1 MVSAMSEQNNP
12 QPENKDKSDL
22 GSKPTPDLSPG
33 VDASNLQH
41 ATEALSANSPPHYR
55 ALIVD
60 DNVSF
65 QKLLTLTLSMQPQIG
80 VIDCADSGKSA
91 IEKAKAQQYD
101 LIFMD
106 ALMPGIDGYET
117 CARLRENPEYKNTPI
132 IMVTGLT
139 SPLDEA
145 KAIIAGSTTYVTKP
159 VQQVPFKELLTRVL
173 AILEYKKKLSQAD
186 Y

>member
-1 MVSAMSEQNNP
+1 MASAMNQQNDT
-12 QPENKDKSDL
+12 QPESKDKYELRASDL
-22 GSKPTPDLSPG
+22 SASAETATSTPPS
-33 VDASNLQH
+33 
-41 ATEALSANSPPHYR
+41 YR

-65 QKLLTLTLSMQPQIG
+65 QKLLALTLSMQPQIG
-80 VIDCADSGKSA
+80 AIDFADSGESA
-91 IEKAKAQQYD
+91 IKKATAQQYD

-106 ALMPGIDGYET
+106 AMMPGIDGYET
-117 CARLRENPEYKNTPI
+117 CARLRENPMYKNTPI

-145 KAIIAGSTTYVTKP
+145 KGIIAGSTTYVTKP
-159 VQQVPFKELLTRVL
+159 VQQIPFKELLTREL
-173 AILEYKKKLSQAD
+173 ALLEYKKTLRQTD